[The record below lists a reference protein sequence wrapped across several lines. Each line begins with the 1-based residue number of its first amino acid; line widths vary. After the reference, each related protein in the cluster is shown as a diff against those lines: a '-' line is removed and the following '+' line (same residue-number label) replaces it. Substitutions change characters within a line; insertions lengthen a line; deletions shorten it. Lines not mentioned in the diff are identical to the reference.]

1 MNEPRKT
8 DELKNKRNLQENKFF
23 DDILSFDYYNY
34 KLENLAKKI
43 KSKNAKTNVRVCN

>member
-1 MNEPRKT
+1 MNEQRKT
-8 DELKNKRNLQENKFF
+8 NELYSKKVPLESKFF

-43 KSKNAKTNVRVCN
+43 KSKNAKTNMRVCN